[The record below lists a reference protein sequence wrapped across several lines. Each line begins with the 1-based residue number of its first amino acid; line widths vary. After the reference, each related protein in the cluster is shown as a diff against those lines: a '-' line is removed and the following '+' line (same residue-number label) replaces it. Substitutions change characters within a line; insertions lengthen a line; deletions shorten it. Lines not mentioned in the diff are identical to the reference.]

1 MAIHWDIPFKSLRSA
16 RTYWV
21 SVYDN
26 SYGSNT
32 PVELKGGV
40 VPFETQEDTD
50 YDWFKPV
57 RTQSGYLRIM
67 DDGNDL
73 SGYPLSSGDK
83 WTDMIPSD
91 DKNRKVIL
99 TSGGVTYWRGYLQ
112 PQTFSGILYENAQER
127 QFPVACPLSVLEG
140 VDVDTTA
147 RGMVTF
153 AYLLD
158 YLLTETGYSW
168 PYIYFQ
174 GSDAY
179 EWLKKKVDWENF
191 IETDD
196 EGVRRAKYNCLELLE
211 ELCKFWGWSCRTYG
225 ESIYFL
231 SPDDHL
237 SPHLTM
243 ITQQDL
249 WSINAGYS
257 PQYSTVSWQ
266 SVDTDNDIYASTDNN
281 IEYVRGIR
289 KATVTADINR
299 MANILKID
307 FDKITEILRKLTPP
321 SVVDQGGVRYYT
333 ITGLQ
338 DGYVSNEYE
347 IKLTWDQ
354 SDIRAQFSL
363 TDSCDLDEIAYK
375 HNYDWKCFLSAND
388 GSTASGMYAV
398 RMTLKKSISLA
409 YGMLVI
415 DGNTSSSSNGFIIAR
430 LRIGDKY
437 WDGSSWVATESLFS
451 IPFGDERNTGATSN
465 GKIICNRSLDAA
477 YPSYTGHGVPIET
490 AIGGT
495 LVFEIVSVQ
504 TTAAAGQRVVRISD
518 FSISFVRKN
527 TAAEESENQ
536 INTYIEDS
544 GSVFSDESS
553 VSTIFATDKNNTFGL
568 GIIRED
574 NLTYCQEVGYVYSGG
589 ATYEHPEQHLVE
601 RMASRGESVKLKETI
616 EVRSNLINITPIT
629 DCETY
634 HMSGYPIAI
643 SHNWCDDIAKVI
655 ILEY

>member
-50 YDWFKPV
+50 DDWFKPV

-147 RGMVTF
+147 RGVVTF
-153 AYLLD
+153 AYLLG
-158 YLLTETGYSW
+158 YILEATGYSW

-174 GSDAY
+174 GSDSLD
-179 EWLKKKVDWENF
+179 WLRKKVDWENF
-191 IETDD
+191 IETDED
-196 EGVRRAKYNCLELLE
+196 GTRRSKYNCLDLLN
-211 ELCKFWGWSCRTYG
+211 ELCKFWGWTCRTYG

-231 SPDDHL
+231 SPDDHFYPYL
-237 SPHLTM
+237 IR
-243 ITQQDL
+243 ITEQDL
-249 WSINAGYS
+249 WTLNSGS
-257 PQYSTVSWQ
+257 TPQYSTPTWGGA
-266 SVDTDNDIYASTDNN
+266 DTDNDIYASTDNI
-281 IEYVRGIR
+281 IEYLRGIR
-289 KATVTADINR
+289 KATVS
-299 MANILKID
+299 ANINKQSAIIKFPSDVVERQIRKLYPTAQTRTAYDNIFIECDTITSSTVTKGCVIQGTRQADSDGHNYKWTYYLFLTGPGEASSPSNIYAPLVDIYLRYRSNID
-307 FDKITEILRKLTPP
+307 HSMIVISGDILDENFATLGASGYLYCTLHIGDYWWNGTAWTTTAAIFTIPIGDGKGINCNRDLDADYDSFTGFGIEVGNAIGGIMHFCILGKTLVNDLRITSLSIDLLRKLSYANNSERSTNI
-321 SVVDQGGVRYYT
+321 YEEE
-333 ITGLQ
+333 TGTVFN
-338 DGYVSNEYE
+338 G
-347 IKLTWDQ
+347 
-354 SDIRAQFSL
+354 
-363 TDSCDLDEIAYK
+363 
-375 HNYDWKCFLSAND
+375 SA
-388 GSTASGMYAV
+388 
-398 RMTLKKSISLA
+398 
-409 YGMLVI
+409 
-415 DGNTSSSSNGFIIAR
+415 
-430 LRIGDKY
+430 
-437 WDGSSWVATESLFS
+437 E
-451 IPFGDERNTGATSN
+451 
-465 GKIICNRSLDAA
+465 
-477 YPSYTGHGVPIET
+477 
-490 AIGGT
+490 
-495 LVFEIVSVQ
+495 
-504 TTAAAGQRVVRISD
+504 
-518 FSISFVRKN
+518 
-527 TAAEESENQ
+527 
-536 INTYIEDS
+536 
-544 GSVFSDESS
+544 
-553 VSTIFATDKNNTFGL
+553 VSTIIASDNGNATGI
-568 GIIRED
+568 GIIMNQD
-574 NLTYCQEVGYVYSGG
+574 GSYCSGVHYSYSAGSE
-589 ATYEHPEQHLVE
+589 TKHPEQHLVE
-601 RMASRGESVKLKETI
+601 RMAERGASVKLKETI

-629 DCETY
+629 DCETF